1 MKRLRVRDMMTVRVI
16 AVGPEDDLANL
27 RDLLYRHRIRHMPV
41 VDEEGE
47 LVGLVSHRD
56 LLQSPLFTEESIDGV
71 PSRSVLARYQVAEMM
86 TRDVVAVDPE
96 TDIRVAAE
104 IMLTRKL
111 GCLPVVE
118 GHQVVGIL
126 TEADFVRFLARG
138 E

>member
-1 MKRLRVRDMMTVRVI
+1 MKRLCVRDMMTVRVI
-16 AVGPEDDLANL
+16 AVGPDDDLANL

-41 VDEEGE
+41 VDEVGA

-56 LLQSPLFTEESIDGV
+56 LLQSSLFTAESSGGV
-71 PSRSVLARYQVAEMM
+71 PSRSVLARYRVAEMM
-86 TRDVVAVDPE
+86 TTDVVAVDPE
-96 TDIRVAAE
+96 TDIRMAAE
-104 IMLTRKL
+104 IMLNKKL

-118 GHQVVGIL
+118 GPRLVGIL